1 MKFTDESNESPA
13 GPSIVS
19 LVGGTERI
27 VKSCKFLYKCP
38 ILGTANDFDI

>member
-1 MKFTDESNESPA
+1 MKSTDESKESPA

-27 VKSCKFLYKCP
+27 VKSYKCP
-38 ILGTANDFDI
+38 ILGTTNDFDI